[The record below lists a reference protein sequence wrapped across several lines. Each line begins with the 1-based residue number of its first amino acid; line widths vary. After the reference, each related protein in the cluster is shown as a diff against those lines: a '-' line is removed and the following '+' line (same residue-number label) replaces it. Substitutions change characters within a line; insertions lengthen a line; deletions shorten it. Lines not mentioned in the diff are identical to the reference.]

1 MKTLIS
7 CTLAVLLLFLP
18 CQSAGGAAPR
28 RQRAADASLTSPPLP
43 GSLPDHE
50 RLKVSVPPGWRI
62 SRKDPIGNWRFVEYN
77 LEITHPTGRT
87 VRVGK
92 GHSKRLPDTLNVGVL
107 QWALSRAKRHE
118 DFEGTRFRTK
128 SGLRGIL
135 KQSTFGFS
143 LKKPISHEWKLAIPV
158 QSTDSALIIEV
169 NADARDRR
177 SLEPVALEVL
187 RSVRF
192 IHAGRHVPRRCG

>member
-1 MKTLIS
+1 M
-7 CTLAVLLLFLP
+7 LAVLLFFLP
-18 CQSAGGAAPR
+18 RIGAGGTATR
-28 RQRAADASLTSPPLP
+28 RQRPADASLTSPPLP
-43 GSLPDHE
+43 GNLPDHE
-50 RLKVSVPPGWRI
+50 RMRISFPSGWRI
-62 SRKDPIGNWRFVEYN
+62 SRKDPVGNWRFVEYN
-77 LEITHPTGRT
+77 FEIAHPTGRT
-87 VRVGK
+87 ARVGK
-92 GHSKRLPDTLNVGVL
+92 GRSIHPRDILYVGVL

-118 DFEGTRFRTK
+118 ALKGTRFRTK